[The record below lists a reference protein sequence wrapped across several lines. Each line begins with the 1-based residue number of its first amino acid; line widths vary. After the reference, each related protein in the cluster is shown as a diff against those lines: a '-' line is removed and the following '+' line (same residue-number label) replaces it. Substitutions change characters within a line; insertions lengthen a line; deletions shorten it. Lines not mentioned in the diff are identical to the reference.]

1 MSFKIGWVGC
11 GRHATQML
19 LPQLAPN
26 NVTLAA
32 VCDVNPLAAQAAA
45 THYGVSAVYND
56 YRQLLEHPGLHAI
69 GMAVGPELH
78 QTIAIA
84 ALQRGL
90 PVFIEKPPGGS
101 AKAAREI
108 AATAHRAGVPA
119 YVGFMKRYSTGNKI
133 AGNILRSGDFG
144 PILGF
149 QGNYLTAPG
158 YFSGAVDYSSFY
170 LHHCVHYMD
179 LMPWLVGA
187 EISDLQARAFEHQPG
202 RLLAHLNMTFANGAL
217 GTLVMG
223 TVQSR
228 GTPMENITVMG
239 DHQRIEVNNVI
250 NVAWHRDP
258 PFKAEDDAARLD
270 NSCDTLCWSPNFTA
284 AANEDHKGYHALLRD
299 VFRGMKGKS
308 SQAPTIEDGA
318 QAMLN
323 LERMIVAIEQQLHNP
338 SLSH

>member
-1 MSFKIGWVGC
+1 MSLTIGWVGC

-26 NVTLAA
+26 NVTLGA
-32 VCDVNPLAAQAAA
+32 VCDLNPQAAQDVAR
-45 THYGVSAVYND
+45 HYGVSAVYSD
-56 YRQLLEHPGLHAI
+56 FQQLLAHPGLDAI
-69 GMAVGPELH
+69 GMAVGPQQHEEF
-78 QTIAIA
+78 AIA
-84 ALQRGL
+84 ALKRGL

-101 AKAAREI
+101 AEGAQAI
-108 AATAHRAGVPA
+108 AAASRSTGVAA

-133 AGNILRSGDFG
+133 AGNVLRSGDFG
-144 PILGF
+144 DVLGF
-149 QGNYLTAPG
+149 QGNYMTAPG
-158 YFSGAVDYSSFY
+158 YFTGAVDYTSFY

-187 EISDLQARAFEHQPG
+187 EIVDLQARALEHRPG
-202 RLLAHLNMTFANGAL
+202 HLLAHLNMAFANGAI

-239 DHQRIEVNNVI
+239 NHQRIEVDNVI

-258 PFKAEDDAARLD
+258 PFKAEDELARLD
-270 NSCDTLCWSPNFTA
+270 NASDTLCWTPNFTA

-299 VFRGMKGKS
+299 VFRGMKGES
-308 SQAPTIEDGA
+308 SQAPTIEDGVR
-318 QAMLN
+318 AMQN
-323 LERMIVAIEQQLHNP
+323 LERMIAAINQQLRQR
-338 SLSH
+338 